1 MSTNGHD
8 ELTPFRAAGQFK
20 LAPRPD
26 ALAYQEHSYTWE
38 HVARVLRKNLGFAL
52 LFACSLTGVVLLYA
66 LLQKDYYR
74 PTARLDIAPPG
85 SGIKTVHEIESPSE
99 ADNLD
104 YLETQ
109 VQILGSDA
117 LAVSVI
123 RELRLDR
130 NPEFADDRQLKGPF
144 PAKTMGAA
152 SRVVPSELA
161 ILQEQLDLANLTPAE
176 SVALEQFR
184 RNLLVASVRNT
195 RLIEISF
202 SSHDPQLAQLIT
214 NTLVTNFIEQN
225 YKHRYTTTMQA
236 SAWLSSQLSD
246 LRRKVE
252 ESGQA
257 VANYQKKYGLVEV
270 DDRDVP
276 MSQLMNEVN
285 HQLSDAQASRI
296 EAEAFLRMIDEGH
309 GEAVPALRD
318 DKLYQDLMA
327 HYSDLRTQLAQTRTV
342 YGEANINVQKLK
354 DQIAEV
360 SLQID
365 AERNR
370 AIART
375 RSSYSAAVN
384 REKLM
389 MQERDKLRAN
399 MGYMSSQLAS
409 YHMLKNEANA
419 NAELFNTLQSRLQEA
434 GIYAGLGS
442 SNIRVVDLAMNLRK
456 ATGPHRFLTVALGAI
471 LSGLFAIALSLARE
485 SFRNTVRIPDDVRSW
500 VGLPSLA
507 LLPAMDR
514 VPVAESTALGSSRQ
528 ISNLSSHEPKEN
540 AEVSGVSIMKSLT
553 AESEAMRDL
562 RTSLL
567 KRKHGQPPRVIL
579 ISSPMEG
586 EGKTTVAVNL
596 ALALAH
602 LGKTCLVDADLR
614 QPSVARAF
622 KIQAKYGLTDHLNQS
637 SSLIATLVYL
647 PEHENLAI
655 LPSGNVCQN
664 PADLLSSLGMTNLL
678 DTLKKFFDYVV
689 IDSPPV
695 IPFSDARFLSSL
707 ADEVVLVG
715 RYGMTTRRAM
725 QRTAELLCEVNA
737 PVAGVV
743 LNGVDLSSP
752 DYNYYT
758 YGYRSWRAKRRDES
772 LQNGTGTNG
781 PGDGG
786 ATGALSA
793 HA

>member
-8 ELTPFRAAGQFK
+8 ELEPFRAAGQFK
-20 LAPRPD
+20 LTPRTD
-26 ALAYQEHSYTWE
+26 ALAYQEHNYTWE
-38 HVARVLRKNLGFAL
+38 QVTRVLRKNLRFAL
-52 LFACSLTGVVLLYA
+52 LLACTLTGVVLLYA
-66 LLQKDYYR
+66 LLQKDYYK

-85 SGIKTVHEIESPSE
+85 SGIKTVHEIEAPSE

-117 LAVSVI
+117 LAIRVI

-130 NPEFADDRQLKGPF
+130 IPEFAGDEQAKGILQT
-144 PAKTMGAA
+144 KTVAVA
-152 SRVVPSELA
+152 SRVVPNELA

-176 SVALEQFR
+176 SVALEKFR
-184 RNLLVASVRNT
+184 RNLSVASVRNT

-202 SSHDPQLAQLIT
+202 SSHDSQLAQLVT
-214 NTLVTNFIEQN
+214 NTLVTKFIEQN

-236 SAWLSSQLSD
+236 SAWLSSQLND
-246 LRRKVE
+246 LRQKVE

-276 MSQLMNEVN
+276 LSQLMNEVN
-285 HQLSDAQASRI
+285 RQLSDAQASRI
-296 EAEAFLRMIDEGH
+296 EAEAFLHMIDEGH
-309 GEAVPALRD
+309 GEAIPALRD

-327 HYSDLRTQLAQTRTV
+327 HYADLRTQLAQTRTV
-342 YGEANINVQKLK
+342 YGEANINVQKLQ

-370 AIART
+370 AVSRA

-384 REKLM
+384 RENLM
-389 MQERDKLRAN
+389 IQERDKLRAD

-456 ATGPHRFLTVALGAI
+456 ATGPHRALIASLGAI
-471 LSGLFAIALSLARE
+471 LSGLIAIVLSLARE
-485 SFRNTVRIPDDVRSW
+485 SFRNTVRIPDDVKSW
-500 VGLPSLA
+500 IGLPSLA

-514 VPVAESTALGSSRQ
+514 TAVAESMEWGSGRKLP
-528 ISNLSSHEPKEN
+528 NLSSHEPKEN
-540 AEVSGVSIMKSLT
+540 GELPGVSIMKSLT

-567 KRKHGQPPRVIL
+567 KSKRGQPPRVIL
-579 ISSPMEG
+579 ISSSMEG

-655 LPSGNVCQN
+655 LPSGNATQN
-664 PADLLSSLGMTNLL
+664 PADLLSSLGMANLL
-678 DTLKKFFDYVV
+678 DALKKFFDYVV

-715 RYGMTTRRAM
+715 RYGVTTRRAM
-725 QRTAELLCEVNA
+725 QRATELLCEVNA
-737 PVAGVV
+737 PVAGFV

-758 YGYRSWRAKRRDES
+758 YGYRRWQGNRREGS
-772 LQNGTGTNG
+772 PLNGAGTNG
-781 PGDGG
+781 PDGG
-786 ATGALSA
+786 ATGTMSA

>member
-1 MSTNGHD
+1 MSASGHD
-8 ELTPFRAAGQFK
+8 ELTPFRGAGQFK
-20 LAPRPD
+20 FDPRPE
-26 ALAYQEHSYTWE
+26 ALVYQGHDYTWE
-38 HVARVLRKNLGFAL
+38 QVARVLRKNLRFAL
-52 LFACSLTGVVLLYA
+52 LFACGLTGIVLLGA
-66 LLQKDYYR
+66 LLQKDFYK

-109 VQILGSDA
+109 VQILESDA

-123 RELRLDR
+123 RVLHLDR
-130 NPEFADDRQLKGPF
+130 NPEFADDQQVKGLLPT
-144 PAKTMGAA
+144 KTKEVA
-152 SRVVPSELA
+152 SGVVPSELA

-176 SVALEQFR
+176 SVALEKFR
-184 RNLLVASVRNT
+184 RNLSVASVRNT

-202 SSHDPQLAQLIT
+202 SSHESQLAQLIT
-214 NTLVTNFIEQN
+214 NTLVTKFIEQN
-225 YKHRYTTTMQA
+225 YRHRYTTTMEA

-257 VANYQKKYGLVEV
+257 VASYQKKYGLVEV

-285 HQLSDAQASRI
+285 HQLSDAQAGRI

-342 YGEANINVQKLK
+342 YGEANINVQKLQV
-354 DQIAEV
+354 QIAEV

-370 AIART
+370 AIGRT
-375 RSSYSAAVN
+375 RSSYSASVQ

-389 MQERDKLRAN
+389 MQERDKLRAD
-399 MGYMSSQLAS
+399 MGYMSSQLTS

-419 NAELFNTLQSRLQEA
+419 NAQLYNTLQSRLQEA

-456 ATGPHRFLTVALGAI
+456 ATGPHRFLVVTFGAI
-471 LSGLFAIALSLARE
+471 LSGLVAIVLSLARE
-485 SFRNTVRIPDDVRSW
+485 SFHNTVRTPHDVKFW
-500 VGLPSLA
+500 TGLPSLA

-514 VPVAESTALGSSRQ
+514 AILGGTLPPGTGRKFSARWQ
-528 ISNLSSHEPKEN
+528 MPKETGEL
-540 AEVSGVSIMKSLT
+540 AGVSIMKSLT
-553 AESEAMRDL
+553 PESEAMRDL

-567 KRKHGQPPRVIL
+567 KAKQGQGPRVIL

-586 EGKTTVAVNL
+586 EGKTTVAVNF
-596 ALALAH
+596 ALALAQ
-602 LGKTCLVDADLR
+602 LGRTCLVDADLR
-614 QPSVARAF
+614 QPSVAQAF
-622 KIQAKYGLTDHLNQS
+622 KIQVKGGLTDHLKKS
-637 SSLIATLVYL
+637 SSLITTLVYP

-655 LPSGNVCQN
+655 LPSGKVAQN
-664 PADLLSSLGMTNLL
+664 PADILSSREMENLL
-678 DTLKKFFDYVV
+678 DTLKKFFDYIV

-707 ADEVVLVG
+707 VDEVVLVG
-715 RYGMTTRRAM
+715 RYGVTTRRAM

-758 YGYRSWRAKRRDES
+758 YGYRRWRGKGREES
-772 LQNGTGTNG
+772 LLNGTGTNG
-781 PGDGG
+781 SSDGG
-786 ATGALSA
+786 SADTMSA